1 MGTLEK
7 QARGQAGLERPNNYE
22 RIRLSLELL
31 RSALDSY
38 VETRMKE
45 AFGDAWHDGY
55 AVPDWSDGESPP
67 DVQVLANTM
76 INNWGEAFDE
86 HLPRET
92 RHLVHQ
98 VRKIRNRLAHQE
110 PFELDDTY
118 TSLHEMQRLLEAV
131 GSDAAHELE
140 RSKNELLQ
148 DMVSAGEST
157 EDVARKAEEAADVA
171 LAEGAQGSPPMLVLV
186 RSGQVSDVEIPL
198 DLPAVIGRADSGAG
212 QIDVDLSPYA
222 ETGYVSRRHAQ
233 ITLEDGA
240 YMLEDLGSSNGTF
253 VKRDD
258 FEKIEKAEIRD
269 GDEVS
274 FGNARFVF
282 RV

>member
-1 MGTLEK
+1 MGDSEGLTKGL
-7 QARGQAGLERPNNYE
+7 AGLGTTNNYE
-22 RIRLSLELL
+22 RIRISLEQL

-38 VETRMKE
+38 VELRMKE
-45 AFGDAWHDGY
+45 AFGDGWHDRY
-55 AVPDWSDGESPP
+55 AVPDWSDAEFVA

-76 INNWGEAFDE
+76 INNWDEAFGP
-86 HLPRET
+86 HLHRET

-98 VRKIRNRLAHQE
+98 VRKTRNRLAHQE
-110 PFELDDTY
+110 SFDSDDTY
-118 TSLHEMQRLLEAV
+118 SALHEMQRLLEAV
-131 GSDAAHELE
+131 GSEAAHDLE

-148 DMVSAGEST
+148 DMVSAGESA

-186 RSGQVSDVEIPL
+186 REGQVSDVEFAL
-198 DLPAVIGRADSGAG
+198 DLPAIIGRADSTAG
-212 QIDVDLSPYA
+212 PIDVDLSPYA
-222 ETGYVSRRHAQ
+222 ETGYVSRQHAR

-253 VKRDD
+253 IKRDQ
-258 FEKIEKAEIRD
+258 FEKIEKAEICD
-269 GDEVS
+269 GDEVA